1 MRVLIDC
8 VETHK
13 AYGDAIV
20 RVIRSTYPSLEV
32 MAANGQGDLQAQ
44 LARFDPHLLISISHA
59 CPPASRQGRLSW
71 IKLSTD
77 PNKPSL
83 IYLDGQ
89 RRESLNPSLGELLDV
104 VEHTELILARAVD
117 SDT

>member
-1 MRVLIDC
+1 MRILVA
-8 VETHK
+8 VEDAYR

-20 RVIRSTYPSLEV
+20 RVIRSAYPHLEV
-32 MAANGQGDLQAQ
+32 MAVADQGDLQAQ
-44 LARFDPHLLISISHA
+44 LARSDPHLLISIGQA
-59 CPPASRQGRLSW
+59 VPLASRQGRLSW
-71 IKLSTD
+71 IELSVD

-83 IYLDGQ
+83 IYLDGK
-89 RRESLNPSLGELLDV
+89 RREPLNPSLGELLDV